1 LSWLIKGFTTTCE
14 QRKGPF
20 VTQILDAAWRAEYTW
35 LDFDYKNRKIKF
47 MWTRMGIW
55 CLLGA
60 FFIGLFNGIST
71 LMKVDN
77 FWAGLTLSRL
87 LGDYADTVI
96 TVVPV
101 QAVENTLYFL
111 VEELPFF
118 GFVLGVGT
126 LFLIVGMFVKVRS

>member
-1 LSWLIKGFTTTCE
+1 
-14 QRKGPF
+14 
-20 VTQILDAAWRAEYTW
+20 
-35 LDFDYKNRKIKF
+35 

-77 FWAGLTLSRL
+77 FWTGLTLSRL
-87 LGDYADTVI
+87 LGEHADTVI
-96 TVVPV
+96 TIIPV

-126 LFLIVGMFVKVRS
+126 LFLVVGMFIKVRS